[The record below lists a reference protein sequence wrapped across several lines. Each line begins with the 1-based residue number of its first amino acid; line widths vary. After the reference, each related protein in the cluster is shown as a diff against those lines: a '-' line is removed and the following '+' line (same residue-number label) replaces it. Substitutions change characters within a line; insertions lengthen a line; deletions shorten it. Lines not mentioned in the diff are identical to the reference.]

1 MTVSTADLKITWEKL
16 PADYILDEEPVEN
29 IDQPLLAAALREILE
44 IAGLIVTGILIA
56 PNMGIC
62 ATVDEQLV
70 IKSPDWFYA
79 SNVQPP
85 ENQEIRRSYTPNL
98 EGDIPAIVMEFLSAT
113 ANDEYSTV
121 ATYPPG
127 KWYFYERILQVPI
140 YAIFAPATGRLEVNQ
155 LNSLG
160 EYQSYIPDANN
171 RYWIEV
177 IGLFL
182 GVWYG
187 TKTERTGYWLRWWD
201 ESGEMLLWG
210 AEMVERERQEREIAQ
225 QEVELERQQRTIAQ
239 QQAELERQEREIAQQ
254 QAELERQERE
264 IAQQQA
270 DRERERSSILAAQLR
285 AAGLEPEA

>member
-1 MTVSTADLKITWEKL
+1 MTASTVNLKITWKKL

-44 IAGLIVTGILIA
+44 LAGLIVAGILIA

-79 SNVQPP
+79 TNVQPP

-113 ANDEYSTV
+113 SNDEYSSKQ
-121 ATYPPG
+121 TYPPG
-127 KWYFYERILQVPI
+127 KWYFYEQILRVPI
-140 YAIFAPATGRLEVNQ
+140 YAIFEPGPGLLEVYR
-155 LNSLG
+155 LNSSG
-160 EYQSYIPDANN
+160 RYQVEQVDENN
-171 RYWIEV
+171 RYWIEG

-182 GVWYG
+182 GIWYG
-187 TKTERTGYWLRWWD
+187 TKAERTGYWLRWWD
-201 ESGEMLLWG
+201 ENGEMLLWG
-210 AEMVERERQEREIAQ
+210 AEMVER
-225 QEVELERQQRTIAQ
+225 
-239 QQAELERQEREIAQQ
+239 
-254 QAELERQERE
+254 ERQERE

-285 AAGLEPEA
+285 ALGIEPEA